1 MIPHRYNEETSLLLQ
16 QEQLITAKT
25 PLPWD
30 QFWIILVLHFS
41 QSLVFK
47 TLAPFIPQVSTL
59 SSAQSRRSAKQNLV
73 KLIKDIGVTN
83 GDEQQVGYFVSFLVS
98 MFYPSMSYVP
108 Y

>member
-1 MIPHRYNEETSLLLQ
+1 M
-16 QEQLITAKT
+16 
-25 PLPWD
+25 
-30 QFWIILVLHFS
+30 
-41 QSLVFK
+41 
-47 TLAPFIPQVSTL
+47 
-59 SSAQSRRSAKQNLV
+59 AKQNLV